1 MEIRKITLNDMNRVF
16 ELLNELYENKLKY
29 DKFVEIYKLKLND
42 ENSYHIVAIIDNKIV
57 GVLTSEIQ
65 IKLHRE
71 RKQSFID
78 DLIVDKNYRNKGIG
92 KALLQDAVDYA
103 KKNNC
108 EVIELTSFIKNENAH
123 RFYERN
129 NFVKHSYK
137 FKHYL
142 N

>member
-29 DKFVEIYKLKLND
+29 DKFVEIYKSKLND
-42 ENSYHIVAIIDNKIV
+42 ENSYYIVAIIDNKIV

-103 KKNNC
+103 KKN
-108 EVIELTSFIKNENAH
+108 K
-123 RFYERN
+123 
-129 NFVKHSYK
+129 
-137 FKHYL
+137 
-142 N
+142 